1 MESAATQHAAGPGT
15 QTSCCSGAG
24 SESHRLGTGRTTS
37 PPSGKERGFII
48 LWEPS
53 AKGTLQFSL
62 ESHLH
67 HSPCC
72 RSSQP
77 SPRSGRRTGSERT
90 NLQCDVTEGFIHQN
104 NSPAGPPSQGSLQA
118 EAAFGGHR
126 GIGTHR
132 HMLLPHLIPVL
143 PRGTLPD
150 KA

>member
-53 AKGTLQFSL
+53 AKGTPQFSL
-62 ESHLH
+62 ESRLH

-77 SPRSGRRTGSERT
+77 SPALGEGLGPRGQTFNAMLLKASSTRTTRLRVPHRRALCKLRLHSGA
-90 NLQCDVTEGFIHQN
+90 TEG
-104 NSPAGPPSQGSLQA
+104 
-118 EAAFGGHR
+118 
-126 GIGTHR
+126 
-132 HMLLPHLIPVL
+132 
-143 PRGTLPD
+143 
-150 KA
+150 